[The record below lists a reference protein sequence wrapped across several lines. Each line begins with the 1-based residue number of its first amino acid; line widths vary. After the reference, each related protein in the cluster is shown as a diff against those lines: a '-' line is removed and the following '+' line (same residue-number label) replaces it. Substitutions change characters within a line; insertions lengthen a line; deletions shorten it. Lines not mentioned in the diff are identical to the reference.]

1 MPATYISN
9 THRVSSVRM
18 LLQESLQLILP
29 FQTLHTVWSL
39 IMSPVSVHHNTG
51 VQFKLGFLNLNFF
64 VLDITVKPL
73 FYTSTGTTSN

>member
-1 MPATYISN
+1 
-9 THRVSSVRM
+9 M
-18 LLQESLQLILP
+18 LLQENFQLIL
-29 FQTLHTVWSL
+29 QCRTLHTVWSL

-51 VQFKLGFLNLNFF
+51 VQFRLGFLNLNSF